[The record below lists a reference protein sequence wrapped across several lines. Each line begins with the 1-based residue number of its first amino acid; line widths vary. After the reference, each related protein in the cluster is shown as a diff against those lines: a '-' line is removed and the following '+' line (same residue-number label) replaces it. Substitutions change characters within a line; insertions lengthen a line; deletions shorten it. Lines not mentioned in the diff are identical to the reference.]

1 MSSHFLLFTNIRQ
14 SMWNFANGVCLKLL
28 WWPPKPWNHHF
39 HIMFDTISTT
49 QTTFPHQRKCMK
61 NYQDVPKWI
70 QNGATGV
77 PNGATGDPKWSNKG
91 PKLITKSGYFGNTFL
106 PGPLSPDTKRIVLKN
121 NKIKREERRREE
133 KEETH

>member
-1 MSSHFLLFTNIRQ
+1 
-14 SMWNFANGVCLKLL
+14 
-28 WWPPKPWNHHF
+28 
-39 HIMFDTISTT
+39 
-49 QTTFPHQRKCMK
+49 MK